1 MTYLIRNIFLIM
13 SSLRVPVKPAR
24 TYKPSILAPTK
35 TPVATQTSIK
45 KEATPVKKEE
55 TKEIKSRV

>member
-1 MTYLIRNIFLIM
+1 MTYLIRNVTLIM
-13 SSLRVPVKPAR
+13 SSLRAPLKPAR

-45 KEATPVKKEE
+45 KATPAKKEE